1 MEKAF
6 DYLREH
12 GNTQERNVCFA
23 VTCGLD
29 GDRGV
34 YLREPADLNKAK
46 EIAVTIEPK
55 FLELNGLGEHYLVWV
70 AVAPGSRQC
79 TATGFYGNTSS
90 LNCDIGE
97 CTHASHHTEKDCTC
111 ASRRKPYACH
121 YVPV

>member
-1 MEKAF
+1 MTYLHTCTCLQVEKAF

-55 FLELNGLGEHYLVWV
+55 FLELNGLGQHYLMSV
-70 AVAPGSRQC
+70 AIATGSLQC
-79 TATGFYGNTSS
+79 TSAEFYINTS
-90 LNCDIGE
+90 L
-97 CTHASHHTEKDCTC
+97 HTLVI
-111 ASRRKPYACH
+111 R
-121 YVPV
+121 